1 MTHRF
6 RSSAPRRSLAIS
18 VLAVVFAFGPTATAP
33 AVDTSQVSVL
43 TRNVYV
49 GTGLDNL
56 VTATTFPDFV
66 AAVTRDWANVLAT
79 DFQRR
84 AKALAIEIQFA
95 RPYVVGLQE
104 VSRFREQLVSDTVQ
118 GNPTP
123 NAETDVYDFLTILQA
138 ELAARG
144 VPYTAVS
151 TSTNADAESP
161 RANPASPIGFTDVRL
176 TDRDVILARAD
187 IGPRFSNPRDGHYA
201 AQFGRRSVAGP
212 LAFTRGW
219 TSIDYAM
226 TPIKSVR
233 IFNTH
238 LETSDAAPAQVAQG
252 NEALAIL
259 NSSPHPVI
267 ALGDYNSAADGSTT
281 ATYTNLTNGGLADSW
296 RAFQPLNP
304 GRTCCQDELLNTLK
318 QPTERLDLVLTKGA
332 WRTLFAVRTGALP
345 FRLAPPPLWA
355 SDHFGVFAIL
365 RLN

>member
-6 RSSAPRRSLAIS
+6 PRAARWRALVTA
-18 VLAVVFAFGPTATAP
+18 VLAVGFSFAPAATAS

-43 TRNVYV
+43 TRNLYV

-56 VTATTFPDFV
+56 ATATTFPDFV

-79 DFQRR
+79 DFPRR
-84 AKALAIEIQFA
+84 AKALATEIQLA
-95 RPYVVGLQE
+95 RPDVVGLQE
-104 VSRFREQLVSDTVQ
+104 VSLFREQLVSDTVQ

-123 NAETDVYDFLTILQA
+123 NAQDVVYDFLTILQA

-187 IGPRFSNPRDGHYA
+187 IGSRFSNPRDGHYA
-201 AQFGRRSVAGP
+201 AQFGRGSVAGP

-226 TPIKSVR
+226 TPSRTIR

-238 LETSDAAPAQVAQG
+238 LETSDGASAQVAQG
-252 NEALAIL
+252 NETLTIL
-259 NSSPHPVI
+259 GSSPHPVV

-281 ATYTNLTNGGLADSW
+281 PTYANLTNGGLTDSW
-296 RAFQPLNP
+296 TAFQPLNP

-355 SDHFGVFAIL
+355 SDHSGVFAIL
-365 RLN
+365 RLS